1 MSILVNNIPVSI
13 LSDSLEI
20 ENILEERSTCSFVIN
35 ENGNYQEGQNVSVT
49 KNGIILFA
57 GLIEQVQEINLT
69 STVKVWKV
77 YCKDWHYLLDK
88 RIISKAY
95 KNMRAGDIVTDIIN
109 NYLQVEGIVAQNIDL
124 GILVEEAVFNYIPI
138 SQALNSLA
146 ELTHFWWD
154 ITNTKGLRF
163 RESVANPAP
172 WELLDN
178 DIVNDRY

>member
-35 ENGNYQEGQNVSVT
+35 EVGNYEEGQNVSIT
-49 KNGIILFA
+49 KNGIILFT

-69 STVKVWKV
+69 SIIKVWKV

-109 NYLQVEGIVAQNIDL
+109 NYLQIEGIVAQHIDS
-124 GILVEEAVFNYIPI
+124 GILVEEAVFN
-138 SQALNSLA
+138 
-146 ELTHFWWD
+146 
-154 ITNTKGLRF
+154 
-163 RESVANPAP
+163 
-172 WELLDN
+172 
-178 DIVNDRY
+178 